1 MLEVNETYLDRLS
14 EAVYSL
20 LNGRPAAPVELPPDH
35 PQDELRQLA
44 GYVNSLIAEYGT
56 LSAGISSVA
65 RGNLDF
71 TIGKGKLE
79 ALQQLK
85 TLQGNLRHLTWKTQR
100 IAGGDFEQKVDFM
113 GDFSSAFNSM
123 TRQLKEA
130 FEKIEKQNEELSEAY
145 RAYGCRNTEMAQ
157 KVDEICTK
165 YGLNK
170 VGDGISPDTTEEMF
184 TALDVRSMVRDSGN
198 EDVTTSNPSYSADGN
213 FEFWG
218 ATTVSGVDYPIEYR
232 VYRAMKQTLS
242 TAYWEIENTSDYQW
256 SNYVTTAGTDVLIA
270 VGQNNSLVLTD
281 TGDSVVVI
289 VVMNAT
295 TGDTQTGKA
304 TLEAFA
310 NTFDLSLAPRTRN
323 APVETTAPTESG
335 TAIPE
340 AYQPVIA
347 KYATALTEHWGG
359 EACSNADISILV
371 SYATSPSELGYA
383 LLDLDNDG
391 TDELVIANDAERQ
404 VIYDLYSLVD
414 GKLVHVFTGWDRNS
428 YELRE
433 GYRILNIGSNGA
445 ASADYV
451 YCHLSNGQLVTDSL
465 IRFDAATDPD
475 HPWFR
480 GTGENDLAPIT
491 DENWSEDEIYSAA
504 ASLPIAI
511 TSFADDSAGSYD
523 PSLADYEGY
532 LSTIDTSSI
541 KYYALRDLDGD
552 GQDELLLYNSGETL
566 MKVAA
571 IQNGTAQEI
580 LSGNVLDLCEGNVL
594 EAWEG
599 GSGAEQRTYYRVEN
613 HTAVPF
619 ECIIYNIDENQCYRD
634 SSYDFYEE
642 NLTPITEEEY
652 NRVVNTYPGMSFWD
666 CNPKPLE
673 KMNSADSSAGDDA
686 QLLANYGGY
695 LSSIDTY
702 WIKYYALRD
711 LDGDG
716 QDELLLFNRDKTLSN
731 VAGVLN
737 GTAREILSGSS
748 LYLCAGNVLEYWGE
762 GSGGSGCTYYQVEN
776 KTAVPIESIT
786 YRGNNDQWYRDRD
799 FDFMKEDLTP
809 ITNEEYQRIVDSYP
823 RMTMSDCNAR
833 ALPEI

>member
-1 MLEVNETYLDRLS
+1 MKSQVICDALNTVNPTPAQRARMRAALEAQLPAEKPHRRGAHQQKASSPRWWTII
-14 EAVYSL
+14 
-20 LNGRPAAPVELPPDH
+20 PAAAALFAVVLLGIFVLGRTDKTPPSMSNV
-35 PQDELRQLA
+35 PTEPLTLE
-44 GYVNSLIAEYGT
+44 SL
-56 LSAGISSVA
+56 
-65 RGNLDF
+65 
-71 TIGKGKLE
+71 
-79 ALQQLK
+79 Q
-85 TLQGNLRHLTWKTQR
+85 
-100 IAGGDFEQKVDFM
+100 
-113 GDFSSAFNSM
+113 SSANYKASM
-123 TRQLKEA
+123 EIKDYVQSYNATGDVDET
-130 FEKIEKQNEELSEAY
+130 LSEAY

-184 TALDVRSMVRDSGN
+184 TALNVRSMVRDSGN
-198 EDVTTSNPSYSADGN
+198 GDVTTSNPSYSADGN
-213 FEFWG
+213 LEFWG

-232 VYRAMKQTLS
+232 AYRTMKQTLS

-304 TLEAFA
+304 ALEALA
-310 NTFDLSLAPRTRN
+310 NTFDLSLAPRTQN
-323 APVETTAPTESG
+323 APVETTAPTETG

-347 KYATALTEHWGG
+347 KYVTALTEHWGG

-391 TDELVIANDAERQ
+391 TDELIIANDAERQ

-433 GYRILNIGSNGA
+433 GFRILNIGSNGA

-491 DENWSEDEIYSAA
+491 DENWSEDEIYSAS

-511 TSFADDSAGSYD
+511 TPFADASAGSYD
-523 PSLADYEGY
+523 PALADYEGY

-552 GQDELLLYNSGETL
+552 GQNELLLYNSGETL

-634 SSYDFYEE
+634 SNYDFYEE

-673 KMNSADSSAGDDA
+673 KMNSADSSAAEDA

-748 LYLCAGNVLEYWGE
+748 LYLCAENVLEYWGE
-762 GSGGSGCTYYQVEN
+762 GSGGSGCTYYQLEN

-809 ITNEEYQRIVDSYP
+809 ITNEEYQRIVDTYP

>member
-1 MLEVNETYLDRLS
+1 MKSQVICDALNTVNPTPAQRARMRAALEAQLPAEKPHRRGAHQQKASSQRWWTII
-14 EAVYSL
+14 
-20 LNGRPAAPVELPPDH
+20 PAAAALFAVVLLGIFVLGRTDKTPPSMSNV
-35 PQDELRQLA
+35 PTAPLTLE
-44 GYVNSLIAEYGT
+44 SL
-56 LSAGISSVA
+56 
-65 RGNLDF
+65 
-71 TIGKGKLE
+71 
-79 ALQQLK
+79 Q
-85 TLQGNLRHLTWKTQR
+85 
-100 IAGGDFEQKVDFM
+100 
-113 GDFSSAFNSM
+113 SSANYKASM
-123 TRQLKEA
+123 EIKDYVQSYNATGDVDET
-130 FEKIEKQNEELSEAY
+130 LSEAY

-184 TALDVRSMVRDSGN
+184 TALNVRSMVKDSGN
-198 EDVTTSNPSYSADGN
+198 GDVTTSNPSYSADGN

-347 KYATALTEHWGG
+347 KYVTALTEHWGG

-391 TDELVIANDAERQ
+391 TDELIIANDAERQ

-433 GYRILNIGSNGA
+433 GFRILNIGSNGA

-491 DENWSEDEIYSAA
+491 DENWSEDEIYNSA

-511 TSFADDSAGSYD
+511 TPFADNSAGSYD
-523 PSLADYEGY
+523 PALADYEGY

-566 MKVAA
+566 TKVAA

-634 SSYDFYEE
+634 SNYDFYEE

-786 YRGNNDQWYRDRD
+786 YRGNNDQWYRDKD

-809 ITNEEYQRIVDSYP
+809 ISNEEYQRIVGTYS

>member
-1 MLEVNETYLDRLS
+1 MSNVPTAPLTLE
-14 EAVYSL
+14 SL
-20 LNGRPAAPVELPPDH
+20 
-35 PQDELRQLA
+35 Q
-44 GYVNSLIAEYGT
+44 
-56 LSAGISSVA
+56 
-65 RGNLDF
+65 
-71 TIGKGKLE
+71 
-79 ALQQLK
+79 
-85 TLQGNLRHLTWKTQR
+85 
-100 IAGGDFEQKVDFM
+100 
-113 GDFSSAFNSM
+113 SSANYKASM
-123 TRQLKEA
+123 EIKDYVQSCNATGDVDET
-130 FEKIEKQNEELSEAY
+130 LSEAY

-184 TALDVRSMVRDSGN
+184 TALNVRSMVKDSGN
-198 EDVTTSNPSYSADGN
+198 GDVTTSNPSYSADGN

-232 VYRAMKQTLS
+232 AYRAMKQTLS

-270 VGQNNSLVLTD
+270 VGQSNSLVLTD

-304 TLEAFA
+304 ALEAFA

-323 APVETTAPTESG
+323 APAETTAPTESG
-335 TAIPE
+335 TVIPE

-347 KYATALTEHWGG
+347 KYVTALTEHWGG

-391 TDELVIANDAERQ
+391 TDELIIANDAERQ

-414 GKLVHVFTGWDRNS
+414 GKPVHVFTGWDRNS

-433 GYRILNIGSNGA
+433 GFRILNIGSNGA

-491 DENWSEDEIYSAA
+491 DENWSEDEIYSAS
-504 ASLPIAI
+504 ASLPITI
-511 TSFADDSAGSYD
+511 TPFADASAGSYD
-523 PSLADYEGY
+523 PALADYEGY

-541 KYYALRDLDGD
+541 KYYALYDLDGD

-566 MKVAA
+566 TKVAA
-571 IQNGTAQEI
+571 IQNGTVQEI
-580 LSGNVLDLCEGNVL
+580 LSGNVLALCEGNVL
-594 EAWEG
+594 EEWDG

-634 SSYDFYEE
+634 SNYDFYEE

-673 KMNSADSSAGDDA
+673 KMNSADSSAAEDA

-809 ITNEEYQRIVDSYP
+809 ITNEEYQRIVDTYP

>member
-1 MLEVNETYLDRLS
+1 MKSQVICDALNTVNPTPAQRARMRAALEAQLPAEKPHRRGAHQQKASSQRWWTII
-14 EAVYSL
+14 
-20 LNGRPAAPVELPPDH
+20 PAAAALFAVVLLGIFVLGRTDKTPPSMSNV
-35 PQDELRQLA
+35 PTAPLTLE
-44 GYVNSLIAEYGT
+44 SL
-56 LSAGISSVA
+56 
-65 RGNLDF
+65 
-71 TIGKGKLE
+71 
-79 ALQQLK
+79 Q
-85 TLQGNLRHLTWKTQR
+85 
-100 IAGGDFEQKVDFM
+100 
-113 GDFSSAFNSM
+113 SSANYKASM
-123 TRQLKEA
+123 EIKDYVQSCNTTGDVDQT
-130 FEKIEKQNEELSEAY
+130 LSEAY

-184 TALDVRSMVRDSGN
+184 AALNVRSMVKASGN
-198 EDVTTSNPSYSADGN
+198 GDVTTSNPSYSADGN

-232 VYRAMKQTLS
+232 AYRAMKQTLS

-256 SNYVTTAGTDVLIA
+256 SNYVATAGTDVLIA

-304 TLEAFA
+304 ALEAFA
-310 NTFDLSLAPRTRN
+310 NTFDLSLASRTRN

-347 KYATALTEHWGG
+347 KYVTALTEHWGG

-391 TDELVIANDAERQ
+391 TDELIIANDAERQ

-465 IRFDAATDPD
+465 IRFDAVTDPD

-504 ASLPIAI
+504 ASLPITI
-511 TSFADDSAGSYD
+511 TSFADNSAGSYD
-523 PSLADYEGY
+523 PALADYEGY

-594 EAWEG
+594 EEWYG
-599 GSGAEQRTYYRVEN
+599 CSGAEQRTYYRVEN

-634 SSYDFYEE
+634 SNYDFYEE

-666 CNPKPLE
+666 CDPKPLE
-673 KMNSADSSAGDDA
+673 KMNSADSSAAEDA

-809 ITNEEYQRIVDSYP
+809 ITNEEYQRIVDTYP

>member
-1 MLEVNETYLDRLS
+1 MKSQVICDALNTVNLTPAQRARMRAALEAQLPAEKSHRRGAHQQKASSQRWWTII
-14 EAVYSL
+14 
-20 LNGRPAAPVELPPDH
+20 PAAAALFAVVLLGIFVLGRTDKTPPSMSNV
-35 PQDELRQLA
+35 PTAPLTLE
-44 GYVNSLIAEYGT
+44 SL
-56 LSAGISSVA
+56 
-65 RGNLDF
+65 
-71 TIGKGKLE
+71 
-79 ALQQLK
+79 Q
-85 TLQGNLRHLTWKTQR
+85 
-100 IAGGDFEQKVDFM
+100 
-113 GDFSSAFNSM
+113 SSANYKASM
-123 TRQLKEA
+123 EIKDYVQGYNATGDVDET
-130 FEKIEKQNEELSEAY
+130 LSEAY

-184 TALDVRSMVRDSGN
+184 TALNVRSMVKASGN
-198 EDVTTSNPSYSADGN
+198 GDVTTSNPSYSADGN

-218 ATTVSGVDYPIEYR
+218 ATRVSGVDYAIEYR
-232 VYRAMKQTLS
+232 AYRAMKQTLS

-304 TLEAFA
+304 ALEAFA
-310 NTFDLSLAPRTRN
+310 NTFDLSLAPRTQK

-335 TAIPE
+335 TAISE
-340 AYQPVIA
+340 AYQPVVA
-347 KYATALTEHWGG
+347 KYVTALTEHWGG

-391 TDELVIANDAERQ
+391 TDELIIANDAERQ

-433 GYRILNIGSNGA
+433 GFRILNIGSNGA

-480 GTGENDLAPIT
+480 GTSENDLAPIT

-523 PSLADYEGY
+523 PALADYEGY

-634 SSYDFYEE
+634 SNYDFYEE

-673 KMNSADSSAGDDA
+673 KMNSADSSAAEDA

-809 ITNEEYQRIVDSYP
+809 ITNEEYQRIVDTYP

>member
-1 MLEVNETYLDRLS
+1 MKSQVICGALDTVNPTPAQRARMRAALEAQLPAEKPHRRGAHQQKASSQRWWTII
-14 EAVYSL
+14 
-20 LNGRPAAPVELPPDH
+20 PAAAALFAVVLLGIFVLGRTDKTPPSMSNV
-35 PQDELRQLA
+35 PTEPLTLE
-44 GYVNSLIAEYGT
+44 SL
-56 LSAGISSVA
+56 
-65 RGNLDF
+65 
-71 TIGKGKLE
+71 
-79 ALQQLK
+79 Q
-85 TLQGNLRHLTWKTQR
+85 
-100 IAGGDFEQKVDFM
+100 
-113 GDFSSAFNSM
+113 SSANYKASM
-123 TRQLKEA
+123 EIKDYVQSYNATGDVDET
-130 FEKIEKQNEELSEAY
+130 LSEAY

-184 TALDVRSMVRDSGN
+184 TALNVRSMVRDSGN
-198 EDVTTSNPSYSADGN
+198 GDVTTSNPSYSADGN

-347 KYATALTEHWGG
+347 KYVTALTEHWGG
-359 EACSNADISILV
+359 EACSNADISLLV
-371 SYATSPSELGYA
+371 SYVTSPSELGYA

-391 TDELVIANDAERQ
+391 TDELIIANDAERQ

-445 ASADYV
+445 TSADYV

-491 DENWSEDEIYSAA
+491 DENWSEDEIYSAS

-511 TSFADDSAGSYD
+511 TSFADASAGSYD
-523 PSLADYEGY
+523 PALADYEGY
-532 LSTIDTSSI
+532 LSTMT
-541 KYYALRDLDGD
+541 
-552 GQDELLLYNSGETL
+552 
-566 MKVAA
+566 
-571 IQNGTAQEI
+571 
-580 LSGNVLDLCEGNVL
+580 
-594 EAWEG
+594 
-599 GSGAEQRTYYRVEN
+599 RV
-613 HTAVPF
+613 P
-619 ECIIYNIDENQCYRD
+619 
-634 SSYDFYEE
+634 
-642 NLTPITEEEY
+642 
-652 NRVVNTYPGMSFWD
+652 
-666 CNPKPLE
+666 
-673 KMNSADSSAGDDA
+673 
-686 QLLANYGGY
+686 
-695 LSSIDTY
+695 
-702 WIKYYALRD
+702 
-711 LDGDG
+711 
-716 QDELLLFNRDKTLSN
+716 
-731 VAGVLN
+731 
-737 GTAREILSGSS
+737 
-748 LYLCAGNVLEYWGE
+748 
-762 GSGGSGCTYYQVEN
+762 
-776 KTAVPIESIT
+776 
-786 YRGNNDQWYRDRD
+786 
-799 FDFMKEDLTP
+799 
-809 ITNEEYQRIVDSYP
+809 
-823 RMTMSDCNAR
+823 
-833 ALPEI
+833 

>member
-1 MLEVNETYLDRLS
+1 MKSQVICGALNTVNPTPAQRARMRAALEAQLPAEKPPRRGAHQQKASSQRWWTIIPAAAALF
-14 EAVYSL
+14 AVVLLGIFVLGRTDKTPPSMSNVPTEPLTLESL
-20 LNGRPAAPVELPPDH
+20 L
-35 PQDELRQLA
+35 
-44 GYVNSLIAEYGT
+44 
-56 LSAGISSVA
+56 
-65 RGNLDF
+65 
-71 TIGKGKLE
+71 
-79 ALQQLK
+79 
-85 TLQGNLRHLTWKTQR
+85 
-100 IAGGDFEQKVDFM
+100 
-113 GDFSSAFNSM
+113 SSANYKASM
-123 TRQLKEA
+123 EIKDYVQSYNATGDVDET
-130 FEKIEKQNEELSEAY
+130 LSEAY

-184 TALDVRSMVRDSGN
+184 TALNVRSMVRDSGN
-198 EDVTTSNPSYSADGN
+198 GDVTTSNPSYSADGN

-347 KYATALTEHWGG
+347 KYVTALTEHWGG

-391 TDELVIANDAERQ
+391 TDELIIANDAERQ

-491 DENWSEDEIYSAA
+491 DENWSEDEIYSAS

-523 PSLADYEGY
+523 PALADYEGY

-634 SSYDFYEE
+634 SNYDFYEE

-673 KMNSADSSAGDDA
+673 KMNSADSSAAEDA

-809 ITNEEYQRIVDSYP
+809 ITNEEYQRIVDTYP

>member
-1 MLEVNETYLDRLS
+1 MKSQVICGALNTVNPTPAQRARMRAALEAQLPAEKPPRRGAHQQKASSQRWWTII
-14 EAVYSL
+14 
-20 LNGRPAAPVELPPDH
+20 PAAAALFAVVLLGIFVLGRTDKTPPSMSNV
-35 PQDELRQLA
+35 PTAPLTLE
-44 GYVNSLIAEYGT
+44 SL
-56 LSAGISSVA
+56 
-65 RGNLDF
+65 
-71 TIGKGKLE
+71 
-79 ALQQLK
+79 Q
-85 TLQGNLRHLTWKTQR
+85 
-100 IAGGDFEQKVDFM
+100 
-113 GDFSSAFNSM
+113 SSANYKASM
-123 TRQLKEA
+123 EIKDYVQSYNATGDVDET
-130 FEKIEKQNEELSEAY
+130 LSEAY

-170 VGDGISPDTTEEMF
+170 VGDGISPGTTEEMF
-184 TALDVRSMVRDSGN
+184 TALNVRSMVKASGN
-198 EDVTTSNPSYSADGN
+198 GDVTTSNPSYSADGN

-218 ATTVSGVDYPIEYR
+218 AITVSGVDYPIEYR

-310 NTFDLSLAPRTRN
+310 NTFDLSLAPRTQN

-347 KYATALTEHWGG
+347 KYVTALTEHWGG
-359 EACSNADISILV
+359 EACSNADISLLV

-391 TDELVIANDAERQ
+391 TDELIIANDAERQ

-433 GYRILNIGSNGA
+433 GFRILNIGSNGA

-491 DENWSEDEIYSAA
+491 DENWSEDEIYSTA

-511 TSFADDSAGSYD
+511 TPFADASAGSYD
-523 PSLADYEGY
+523 PALADYEGY

-594 EAWEG
+594 EEWDG

-634 SSYDFYEE
+634 SNYDFYEE

-673 KMNSADSSAGDDA
+673 KMNSADSSAAEDA

-786 YRGNNDQWYRDRD
+786 YHGNNDQWYRDRD

-809 ITNEEYQRIVDSYP
+809 ITNEEYQRIVDTYP

>member
-1 MLEVNETYLDRLS
+1 MKSQVICGALNTVNPTPAQRARMRAALEAQLPAEKPHRRGAHQQKASSQRWWTII
-14 EAVYSL
+14 
-20 LNGRPAAPVELPPDH
+20 PAAAALFAVVLLGIFVLGRTDKTPPSMSNV
-35 PQDELRQLA
+35 PTEPLTLE
-44 GYVNSLIAEYGT
+44 SL
-56 LSAGISSVA
+56 
-65 RGNLDF
+65 
-71 TIGKGKLE
+71 
-79 ALQQLK
+79 Q
-85 TLQGNLRHLTWKTQR
+85 
-100 IAGGDFEQKVDFM
+100 
-113 GDFSSAFNSM
+113 SSANYKASM
-123 TRQLKEA
+123 EIKDYVQSYNATGDVDET
-130 FEKIEKQNEELSEAY
+130 LSEAY

-184 TALDVRSMVRDSGN
+184 TALDVRSMVKDSGN
-198 EDVTTSNPSYSADGN
+198 GDVTTSNPSYSADGN

-256 SNYVTTAGTDVLIA
+256 SNAVTTAGTDVLIA

-323 APVETTAPTESG
+323 DPAETTAPTESG

-347 KYATALTEHWGG
+347 KYVTALTEHWGG

-491 DENWSEDEIYSAA
+491 DENWSEDEIYSTA

-511 TSFADDSAGSYD
+511 TSFADDSVGSYD
-523 PSLADYEGY
+523 PALADYEGY

-634 SSYDFYEE
+634 SNYDFYEE

-673 KMNSADSSAGDDA
+673 KMNSADSSAAEDA

-786 YRGNNDQWYRDRD
+786 YRGNNDQWYRDGD

-809 ITNEEYQRIVDSYP
+809 ITNEEYQRIVDTYP

>member
-1 MLEVNETYLDRLS
+1 MKSQVICGALNTVNPTPAQRARMRAALEAQLPAEKPHRRGAHQQKASSQRWWTII
-14 EAVYSL
+14 
-20 LNGRPAAPVELPPDH
+20 PAAAALFAVVLLGIFVLGRTDKTPPSMSNV
-35 PQDELRQLA
+35 PTEPLTLE
-44 GYVNSLIAEYGT
+44 SL
-56 LSAGISSVA
+56 
-65 RGNLDF
+65 
-71 TIGKGKLE
+71 
-79 ALQQLK
+79 Q
-85 TLQGNLRHLTWKTQR
+85 
-100 IAGGDFEQKVDFM
+100 
-113 GDFSSAFNSM
+113 SSANYKASM
-123 TRQLKEA
+123 EIKDYVQSYNATGDVDET
-130 FEKIEKQNEELSEAY
+130 LSEAY

-184 TALDVRSMVRDSGN
+184 TALNVRSMVKASGN
-198 EDVTTSNPSYSADGN
+198 GDVTTSNPSYSADGN

-232 VYRAMKQTLS
+232 VYRAMKQSLS

-304 TLEAFA
+304 ALEAFA

-347 KYATALTEHWGG
+347 KYVTALTEHWGG
-359 EACSNADISILV
+359 EACSNADISLLV

-391 TDELVIANDAERQ
+391 TDELIIANDAERQ

-491 DENWSEDEIYSAA
+491 DENWSEDEIYSTA

-511 TSFADDSAGSYD
+511 TSFADDSVGSYD
-523 PSLADYEGY
+523 PALADYEGY

-634 SSYDFYEE
+634 SNYDFYEE

-673 KMNSADSSAGDDA
+673 KMNSADSSAAEDA

-786 YRGNNDQWYRDRD
+786 YRGNNDQWYRDGD

-809 ITNEEYQRIVDSYP
+809 ITNEEYQRIVDTYP

>member
-1 MLEVNETYLDRLS
+1 MKSQVICGALNTVNPTPAQRARMRAALEAQLPAEKPHRRGAHQQKASSQRWWTIIPAAAALF
-14 EAVYSL
+14 AVVLLGIFVLGRTDKTPPSMSNVPTEPLTLESL
-20 LNGRPAAPVELPPDH
+20 L
-35 PQDELRQLA
+35 
-44 GYVNSLIAEYGT
+44 
-56 LSAGISSVA
+56 
-65 RGNLDF
+65 
-71 TIGKGKLE
+71 
-79 ALQQLK
+79 
-85 TLQGNLRHLTWKTQR
+85 
-100 IAGGDFEQKVDFM
+100 
-113 GDFSSAFNSM
+113 SSANYKASM
-123 TRQLKEA
+123 EIKDYVQSYNATGDVDET
-130 FEKIEKQNEELSEAY
+130 LSEAY

-184 TALDVRSMVRDSGN
+184 TALNVRSMVKASGN
-198 EDVTTSNPSYSADGN
+198 GDVTTSNPSYSADGN

-218 ATTVSGVDYPIEYR
+218 ATTVSGVDYAIEYR
-232 VYRAMKQTLS
+232 AYRAMKQTLS

-295 TGDTQTGKA
+295 VGDSQTGKA

-310 NTFDLSLAPRTRN
+310 NSFDLSLAPRTRN

-347 KYATALTEHWGG
+347 KYVTALTEHWGG

-391 TDELVIANDAERQ
+391 TDELIIANDAERQ

-433 GYRILNIGSNGA
+433 GFRILNIGSNGA

-523 PSLADYEGY
+523 PALADYEGY

-613 HTAVPF
+613 HTVVPF

-634 SSYDFYEE
+634 SNYDFYEE

-673 KMNSADSSAGDDA
+673 KMNSADSSARDDA

-809 ITNEEYQRIVDSYP
+809 ITNEEYQRIVDTYP

>member
-1 MLEVNETYLDRLS
+1 MKSQVICGALNTVNPTPAQRARMRAALEAQLPAEKPHRRGAHQQKASSQRWWTII
-14 EAVYSL
+14 
-20 LNGRPAAPVELPPDH
+20 PAAAALVAVVLLGIFVLGRTDKTPPSMSNV
-35 PQDELRQLA
+35 PTEPLTLE
-44 GYVNSLIAEYGT
+44 SL
-56 LSAGISSVA
+56 
-65 RGNLDF
+65 
-71 TIGKGKLE
+71 
-79 ALQQLK
+79 Q
-85 TLQGNLRHLTWKTQR
+85 
-100 IAGGDFEQKVDFM
+100 
-113 GDFSSAFNSM
+113 SSANYKASM
-123 TRQLKEA
+123 EIKDYVQSYNATGDVDET
-130 FEKIEKQNEELSEAY
+130 LSEAY

-170 VGDGISPDTTEEMF
+170 VGNGISPDTTEEMF
-184 TALDVRSMVRDSGN
+184 TALNVRSMVRDSGN
-198 EDVTTSNPSYSADGN
+198 GDVTTSNPSYSADGN

-218 ATTVSGVDYPIEYR
+218 ATTVSGVDYAIEYR
-232 VYRAMKQTLS
+232 AYRAMKQTLS

-270 VGQNNSLVLTD
+270 VGQSNSLVLTD

-304 TLEAFA
+304 ALEAFA

-347 KYATALTEHWGG
+347 KYVTALTEHWGG
-359 EACSNADISILV
+359 EACSNADISLLV

-433 GYRILNIGSNGA
+433 GFRILNIGSNGA

-504 ASLPIAI
+504 ASLPITI
-511 TSFADDSAGSYD
+511 TPFADASAGSYD
-523 PSLADYEGY
+523 PALADYEGY

-566 MKVAA
+566 MKVAT
-571 IQNGTAQEI
+571 IQNGTAQET

-634 SSYDFYEE
+634 SNYDFYEE

-809 ITNEEYQRIVDSYP
+809 ITNEEYQRIVDTYP

>member
-1 MLEVNETYLDRLS
+1 MKSQVICDALNTVNPTPAQRARMRAALEAQLPAEKPHRRGAHQQKASSQRWWTIIPAAAALFAVVLLGIFVLGRTDKTPPSMSNVPTEPLTLESLQSSANYKASMEIKDYVQSYNATGDVDETLS
-14 EAVYSL
+14 ES
-20 LNGRPAAPVELPPDH
+20 
-35 PQDELRQLA
+35 
-44 GYVNSLIAEYGT
+44 
-56 LSAGISSVA
+56 
-65 RGNLDF
+65 
-71 TIGKGKLE
+71 
-79 ALQQLK
+79 
-85 TLQGNLRHLTWKTQR
+85 
-100 IAGGDFEQKVDFM
+100 
-113 GDFSSAFNSM
+113 
-123 TRQLKEA
+123 
-130 FEKIEKQNEELSEAY
+130 Y

-157 KVDEICTK
+157 RVDEICTK

-184 TALDVRSMVRDSGN
+184 IALNVRSMVKASGN
-198 EDVTTSNPSYSADGN
+198 GDVTTSNPSYSADGN

-270 VGQNNSLVLTD
+270 VGQSKSLVLTD
-281 TGDSVVVI
+281 TGDSVVMI
-289 VVMNAT
+289 VAMNAT
-295 TGDTQTGKA
+295 AGDSQMGKA
-304 TLEAFA
+304 ALEAFA

-347 KYATALTEHWGG
+347 KYVTALTEHWGG

-414 GKLVHVFTGWDRNS
+414 GKLVHVFTGWNRNS

-465 IRFDAATDPD
+465 IRFDATEDLD

-511 TSFADDSAGSYD
+511 TPFADASAGSYD
-523 PSLADYEGY
+523 PALADYEGY

-594 EAWEG
+594 EAWDG

-634 SSYDFYEE
+634 SNYDFYEE

-673 KMNSADSSAGDDA
+673 KMNSADSSAAEDA

-776 KTAVPIESIT
+776 KAAVPIESIT

-809 ITNEEYQRIVDSYP
+809 ITNEEYQRIVDTYP

>member
-1 MLEVNETYLDRLS
+1 MKSQVICGALNTVNPTPAQRARMRAALEAQLPAEKPPRRGAHQQKASSQRWWTII
-14 EAVYSL
+14 
-20 LNGRPAAPVELPPDH
+20 PAAAALFAVVLLGIFVLGRTDKTPPSMSNV
-35 PQDELRQLA
+35 PTEPLTLE
-44 GYVNSLIAEYGT
+44 SL
-56 LSAGISSVA
+56 
-65 RGNLDF
+65 
-71 TIGKGKLE
+71 
-79 ALQQLK
+79 Q
-85 TLQGNLRHLTWKTQR
+85 
-100 IAGGDFEQKVDFM
+100 
-113 GDFSSAFNSM
+113 SSANYKASM
-123 TRQLKEA
+123 EIKDYVQSYNATGDVDET
-130 FEKIEKQNEELSEAY
+130 LSEAY

-198 EDVTTSNPSYSADGN
+198 GDVTTSNPSYSADGN

-270 VGQNNSLVLTD
+270 AGQNNSLVLTD

-347 KYATALTEHWGG
+347 KYVTALTEHWGG

-511 TSFADDSAGSYD
+511 TPFADNSAGSYD
-523 PSLADYEGY
+523 PALADYEGY
-532 LSTIDTSSI
+532 LSAIDTSSI
-541 KYYALRDLDGD
+541 KYYALYDLDGD

-634 SSYDFYEE
+634 SNYDFYEE

-673 KMNSADSSAGDDA
+673 KMNSADSSAAEDA

-748 LYLCAGNVLEYWGE
+748 LYLCAENVLEYWGE
-762 GSGGSGCTYYQVEN
+762 GSGGSGCTYYQLEN

-809 ITNEEYQRIVDSYP
+809 ITNEEYQRIVDTYP

>member
-1 MLEVNETYLDRLS
+1 MKSQVICGALNTVNPTPAQRARMRAALEAQLPAEKPHRRGAHQQKASTPRWWTIIPAAAALFAVVLLGIFVLGRTDKTPPSMSNVPTEPLTLESLQSSANYKASMEIKDYVQSYNATGDVDETLS
-14 EAVYSL
+14 ES
-20 LNGRPAAPVELPPDH
+20 
-35 PQDELRQLA
+35 
-44 GYVNSLIAEYGT
+44 
-56 LSAGISSVA
+56 
-65 RGNLDF
+65 
-71 TIGKGKLE
+71 
-79 ALQQLK
+79 
-85 TLQGNLRHLTWKTQR
+85 
-100 IAGGDFEQKVDFM
+100 
-113 GDFSSAFNSM
+113 
-123 TRQLKEA
+123 
-130 FEKIEKQNEELSEAY
+130 Y

-198 EDVTTSNPSYSADGN
+198 GDVTTSNPSYSADGN

-256 SNYVTTAGTDVLIA
+256 SNYVTTAGTDVLAA

-304 TLEAFA
+304 ALEALA
-310 NTFDLSLAPRTRN
+310 NTFDLSLAPRTQN

-347 KYATALTEHWGG
+347 KYVTALTEHWGG
-359 EACSNADISILV
+359 EACSNADISLLV
-371 SYATSPSELGYA
+371 SYVTSPSELGYA

-391 TDELVIANDAERQ
+391 TDELIIANDAERQ
-404 VIYDLYSLVD
+404 VIYDLYSPVD

-433 GYRILNIGSNGA
+433 GFRILNIGSNGA

-504 ASLPIAI
+504 ASLPITI
-511 TSFADDSAGSYD
+511 TPFADASAGSYD
-523 PSLADYEGY
+523 PALADYEGY
-532 LSTIDTSSI
+532 LSIIDTSSI

-634 SSYDFYEE
+634 SNYDFYEE

-809 ITNEEYQRIVDSYP
+809 ITNEEYQRIVDTYP

>member
-1 MLEVNETYLDRLS
+1 MKSQVICGALNTVNPTPAQRARMRAALEAQLPAEKPPRRGAHQQKASSQRWWTII
-14 EAVYSL
+14 
-20 LNGRPAAPVELPPDH
+20 PAAAALFAVVLLGIFVLGRTDKTPPSMSNV
-35 PQDELRQLA
+35 PTAPLTLE
-44 GYVNSLIAEYGT
+44 SL
-56 LSAGISSVA
+56 
-65 RGNLDF
+65 
-71 TIGKGKLE
+71 
-79 ALQQLK
+79 Q
-85 TLQGNLRHLTWKTQR
+85 
-100 IAGGDFEQKVDFM
+100 
-113 GDFSSAFNSM
+113 SSANYKASM
-123 TRQLKEA
+123 EIKDYVQSYNATGDVDET
-130 FEKIEKQNEELSEAY
+130 LSEAY

-170 VGDGISPDTTEEMF
+170 VGNGISPDTTEEMF
-184 TALDVRSMVRDSGN
+184 TALNVRSMVKASGN
-198 EDVTTSNPSYSADGN
+198 GDVTTSNPSYSADGN

-218 ATTVSGVDYPIEYR
+218 AITVSGVDYPIEYR

-310 NTFDLSLAPRTRN
+310 NTFDLSLAPRTQN

-347 KYATALTEHWGG
+347 KYVTALTEHWGG
-359 EACSNADISILV
+359 EACSNADISLLV

-391 TDELVIANDAERQ
+391 TDELIIANDAERQ

-433 GYRILNIGSNGA
+433 GFRILNIGSNGA

-491 DENWSEDEIYSAA
+491 DENWSEDEIYSTA

-511 TSFADDSAGSYD
+511 TPFADASAGSYD
-523 PSLADYEGY
+523 PALADYEGY

-594 EAWEG
+594 EEWDG

-634 SSYDFYEE
+634 SNYDFYEE

-673 KMNSADSSAGDDA
+673 KMNSADSSAAEDA

-786 YRGNNDQWYRDRD
+786 YRGNNDQWYRDRN

-809 ITNEEYQRIVDSYP
+809 ITNEEYQRIVDTYS

>member
-1 MLEVNETYLDRLS
+1 MKSQVICDALNTVNLTPAQRARMRAALEAQLPAEKPHRRGAHQQKASSQRWWTII
-14 EAVYSL
+14 
-20 LNGRPAAPVELPPDH
+20 PAAAALFAVVLLGIFVLGRTDKTPPSMSNV
-35 PQDELRQLA
+35 PTAPLTLE
-44 GYVNSLIAEYGT
+44 SL
-56 LSAGISSVA
+56 
-65 RGNLDF
+65 
-71 TIGKGKLE
+71 
-79 ALQQLK
+79 Q
-85 TLQGNLRHLTWKTQR
+85 
-100 IAGGDFEQKVDFM
+100 
-113 GDFSSAFNSM
+113 SSANYKASM
-123 TRQLKEA
+123 EIKDYVQSYNATGDVDET
-130 FEKIEKQNEELSEAY
+130 LSEAY

-184 TALDVRSMVRDSGN
+184 TALNVRSMVKASGN
-198 EDVTTSNPSYSADGN
+198 GDVTTSNPSYSADGN

-232 VYRAMKQTLS
+232 AYRAMKQTLS

-270 VGQNNSLVLTD
+270 AGQSTSLVLTD

-304 TLEAFA
+304 ALEAFA

-323 APVETTAPTESG
+323 DPVETTAPTAPTENG

-347 KYATALTEHWGG
+347 KYVTALTEHWGG

-391 TDELVIANDAERQ
+391 TDELIIANDAERQ

-480 GTGENDLAPIT
+480 GTGENDLVPIT
-491 DENWSEDEIYSAA
+491 DENWSEDEIYSAS

-523 PSLADYEGY
+523 PALADYEGY
-532 LSTIDTSSI
+532 LSIIDTSSI

-634 SSYDFYEE
+634 SNYDFYEE

-786 YRGNNDQWYRDRD
+786 YHGNNDQWYRDRD

-809 ITNEEYQRIVDSYP
+809 ITNEEYQRIVDTYP

>member
-1 MLEVNETYLDRLS
+1 MKSQVICDALNTVNPTPAQRARMRAALEAQLPAEKPHRRGAHQQKASSQRWWTIIPAAAALF
-14 EAVYSL
+14 AVVLLGIFVLGRTDKTPPSMSNVPTEPLALESL
-20 LNGRPAAPVELPPDH
+20 L
-35 PQDELRQLA
+35 
-44 GYVNSLIAEYGT
+44 
-56 LSAGISSVA
+56 
-65 RGNLDF
+65 
-71 TIGKGKLE
+71 
-79 ALQQLK
+79 
-85 TLQGNLRHLTWKTQR
+85 
-100 IAGGDFEQKVDFM
+100 
-113 GDFSSAFNSM
+113 SSANYKASM
-123 TRQLKEA
+123 EIKDYVQSYNATGDVDET
-130 FEKIEKQNEELSEAY
+130 LSEAY

-170 VGDGISPDTTEEMF
+170 VGNGISPDTTEEMF
-184 TALDVRSMVRDSGN
+184 TALNVRSMVRDSGN
-198 EDVTTSNPSYSADGN
+198 GDVTTSNPSYSADGN

-242 TAYWEIENTSDYQW
+242 TAYWEIENTSNYQW

-304 TLEAFA
+304 ALEALA
-310 NTFDLSLAPRTRN
+310 NTFDLSLAPRTKN
-323 APVETTAPTESG
+323 APVETTAPTENG

-347 KYATALTEHWGG
+347 KYVTALTEHWGG
-359 EACSNADISILV
+359 EACSNADISLLV
-371 SYATSPSELGYA
+371 SYVTSPSELGYA

-433 GYRILNIGSNGA
+433 GFRILNIGSNGA

-523 PSLADYEGY
+523 PALADYEGY

-552 GQDELLLYNSGETL
+552 GKDELLLYNSGETL

-634 SSYDFYEE
+634 SNYDFYEE

-673 KMNSADSSAGDDA
+673 KMNSADSSAAEDA

-731 VAGVLN
+731 VAGILN
-737 GTAREILSGSS
+737 GIAREILSGSS

-809 ITNEEYQRIVDSYP
+809 ITNEEYQRIVDTYP

>member
-1 MLEVNETYLDRLS
+1 MKSQVICDALNTVNPTPAQRARMRAALEAQLPAEKPHRRGAHQQKASSQRWWTII
-14 EAVYSL
+14 
-20 LNGRPAAPVELPPDH
+20 PAAAALFAVVLLGIFVLGRTDKASPSMSNVPTAPLTLE
-35 PQDELRQLA
+35 
-44 GYVNSLIAEYGT
+44 SL
-56 LSAGISSVA
+56 
-65 RGNLDF
+65 
-71 TIGKGKLE
+71 
-79 ALQQLK
+79 Q
-85 TLQGNLRHLTWKTQR
+85 
-100 IAGGDFEQKVDFM
+100 
-113 GDFSSAFNSM
+113 SSANYKASM
-123 TRQLKEA
+123 EIKDYVQSYNATGDVDET
-130 FEKIEKQNEELSEAY
+130 LSEAY

-198 EDVTTSNPSYSADGN
+198 GDVTTSNPSYSADGN

-347 KYATALTEHWGG
+347 KYVTALTEHWGG
-359 EACSNADISILV
+359 EACSNADISLLV

-391 TDELVIANDAERQ
+391 TDELIIANDAERQ

-491 DENWSEDEIYSAA
+491 DENWSEDEIYSAS

-511 TSFADDSAGSYD
+511 TPFADDSAGSYD
-523 PSLADYEGY
+523 PALADYEGY

-634 SSYDFYEE
+634 SNYDFYEE
-642 NLTPITEEEY
+642 NLMPITEEEY

-809 ITNEEYQRIVDSYP
+809 ITNEEYQRIVDTYP

>member
-1 MLEVNETYLDRLS
+1 MKSQVICDALNTVNPTPAQIARMRAALEAQLPAEKPHRRGAHQQKVSSQRWWTII
-14 EAVYSL
+14 
-20 LNGRPAAPVELPPDH
+20 PAAAALFAVVLLGIFVLGRTDKTPPSMSNV
-35 PQDELRQLA
+35 PTAPLTLE
-44 GYVNSLIAEYGT
+44 SL
-56 LSAGISSVA
+56 
-65 RGNLDF
+65 
-71 TIGKGKLE
+71 
-79 ALQQLK
+79 Q
-85 TLQGNLRHLTWKTQR
+85 
-100 IAGGDFEQKVDFM
+100 
-113 GDFSSAFNSM
+113 SSANYKASM
-123 TRQLKEA
+123 EIKDYVQSYNATGDVDET
-130 FEKIEKQNEELSEAY
+130 LSEAY

-198 EDVTTSNPSYSADGN
+198 GDVTTSNPSYSADGN

-347 KYATALTEHWGG
+347 KYVTALTEHWGG
-359 EACSNADISILV
+359 EACSNADISLLV

-391 TDELVIANDAERQ
+391 TDELIIANDAERQ

-504 ASLPIAI
+504 ASLPIVI
-511 TSFADDSAGSYD
+511 TPFADASAGSYD
-523 PSLADYEGY
+523 PALADYEGY

-566 MKVAA
+566 TKVAA

-634 SSYDFYEE
+634 SNYDFYEE

-809 ITNEEYQRIVDSYP
+809 ITNEEYQRIVDTYP

>member
-1 MLEVNETYLDRLS
+1 MKSQVICGALNTVNPTPAQRARMRAALEAQLPAEKPHRRGAHQQKASSQRWWTII
-14 EAVYSL
+14 
-20 LNGRPAAPVELPPDH
+20 PAAAALFAVVLLGIFVLGRTDKTPPSMSNV
-35 PQDELRQLA
+35 PTEPLTLE
-44 GYVNSLIAEYGT
+44 SL
-56 LSAGISSVA
+56 
-65 RGNLDF
+65 
-71 TIGKGKLE
+71 
-79 ALQQLK
+79 Q
-85 TLQGNLRHLTWKTQR
+85 
-100 IAGGDFEQKVDFM
+100 
-113 GDFSSAFNSM
+113 SSANYKASM
-123 TRQLKEA
+123 EIKDFVQSYNATGDVDET
-130 FEKIEKQNEELSEAY
+130 LSEAY

-184 TALDVRSMVRDSGN
+184 TALNVRSMVKASGN
-198 EDVTTSNPSYSADGN
+198 GDVTTSNPSYSADGN

-281 TGDSVVVI
+281 IGDSVVVI

-304 TLEAFA
+304 ALEAFA
-310 NTFDLSLAPRTRN
+310 NTFDLSLAPRTQN
-323 APVETTAPTESG
+323 APVETTAPTENG

-347 KYATALTEHWGG
+347 KYVTALTEHWGG
-359 EACSNADISILV
+359 EACSNADISLLV
-371 SYATSPSELGYA
+371 SYVTSPSELGYA

-391 TDELVIANDAERQ
+391 TDELIIANDAERQ

-491 DENWSEDEIYSAA
+491 DENWSEDEIYSAS

-511 TSFADDSAGSYD
+511 TSFADASAGSYD
-523 PSLADYEGY
+523 PALADYEGY

-594 EAWEG
+594 EEWYG

-634 SSYDFYEE
+634 SNYDFYEE
-642 NLTPITEEEY
+642 NLMPITEEEY

-809 ITNEEYQRIVDSYP
+809 ITNEEYQRIVDTYP

>member
-1 MLEVNETYLDRLS
+1 MKSQVICGALNTVNPTPAQRARMRAALEAQLPAEKPHRRGAHQQKASSQRWWTIIPAAAALFAVVLLGIFVLGRTDKTPPSMSNVPTAPLTLESLQSSANYKASMEIKDYVQSYNATGDVDETLS
-14 EAVYSL
+14 ES
-20 LNGRPAAPVELPPDH
+20 
-35 PQDELRQLA
+35 
-44 GYVNSLIAEYGT
+44 
-56 LSAGISSVA
+56 
-65 RGNLDF
+65 
-71 TIGKGKLE
+71 
-79 ALQQLK
+79 
-85 TLQGNLRHLTWKTQR
+85 
-100 IAGGDFEQKVDFM
+100 
-113 GDFSSAFNSM
+113 
-123 TRQLKEA
+123 
-130 FEKIEKQNEELSEAY
+130 Y
-145 RAYGCRNTEMAQ
+145 RAYGCRTKEMAA

-184 TALDVRSMVRDSGN
+184 TALDVRSMVKASGN
-198 EDVTTSNPSYSADGN
+198 GDVTTSNPSYSADGN

-232 VYRAMKQTLS
+232 AYRAMKQTLS

-256 SNYVTTAGTDVLIA
+256 SNYVTTAGTGVLIA

-304 TLEAFA
+304 ALEALA
-310 NTFDLSLAPRTRN
+310 NTFDLSLAPRTQN

-347 KYATALTEHWGG
+347 KYVTALTEHWGG
-359 EACSNADISILV
+359 EACSNADISLLV

-504 ASLPIAI
+504 ASLPITI
-511 TSFADDSAGSYD
+511 TPFADASAGSYD
-523 PSLADYEGY
+523 PALADYEGY
-532 LSTIDTSSI
+532 LSIIDTSSI

-634 SSYDFYEE
+634 SNYDFYEE

-673 KMNSADSSAGDDA
+673 KINSADSSAGDDA

-809 ITNEEYQRIVDSYP
+809 ITNEEYQRIVDTYS

>member
-1 MLEVNETYLDRLS
+1 MKSQVICDALNTVNPTPAQRARMRAALEAQLPAEKPHRRGAHQQKASSQRWWTII
-14 EAVYSL
+14 
-20 LNGRPAAPVELPPDH
+20 PAAAALFAVVLLGIFVLGRTDKTPPSMSNV
-35 PQDELRQLA
+35 PTEPLTLE
-44 GYVNSLIAEYGT
+44 SL
-56 LSAGISSVA
+56 
-65 RGNLDF
+65 
-71 TIGKGKLE
+71 
-79 ALQQLK
+79 Q
-85 TLQGNLRHLTWKTQR
+85 
-100 IAGGDFEQKVDFM
+100 
-113 GDFSSAFNSM
+113 SSANYKASM
-123 TRQLKEA
+123 EIKDYVQSYNATGDVDET
-130 FEKIEKQNEELSEAY
+130 LSEAY

-198 EDVTTSNPSYSADGN
+198 GDVTTSNPSYSADGN

-256 SNYVTTAGTDVLIA
+256 SNSVTTAGTDVLIA

-347 KYATALTEHWGG
+347 KYVTALTEHWGG

-371 SYATSPSELGYA
+371 SYVTSPSELGYA

-433 GYRILNIGSNGA
+433 GFRILNIGSNGA

-511 TSFADDSAGSYD
+511 TPFADNSAGSYD
-523 PSLADYEGY
+523 PVLADYEGY

-634 SSYDFYEE
+634 SNYDFYEE

-673 KMNSADSSAGDDA
+673 KMNSADSSAAEDA

-748 LYLCAGNVLEYWGE
+748 LYLCAENVLEYWGE

-809 ITNEEYQRIVDSYP
+809 ITNEEYQRIVDTYP

>member
-1 MLEVNETYLDRLS
+1 MKSQVICDALNTVNLTPAQRARMRAALEAQLPAEKSHRRGAHQQKASSQRWWTII
-14 EAVYSL
+14 
-20 LNGRPAAPVELPPDH
+20 PAAAALFAVVLLGIFVLGRTDKTPPSMSNV
-35 PQDELRQLA
+35 PTAPLTLE
-44 GYVNSLIAEYGT
+44 SL
-56 LSAGISSVA
+56 
-65 RGNLDF
+65 
-71 TIGKGKLE
+71 
-79 ALQQLK
+79 Q
-85 TLQGNLRHLTWKTQR
+85 
-100 IAGGDFEQKVDFM
+100 
-113 GDFSSAFNSM
+113 SSANYKASM
-123 TRQLKEA
+123 EIKDYVQGYNATGDVDET
-130 FEKIEKQNEELSEAY
+130 LSEAY

-184 TALDVRSMVRDSGN
+184 TALNVRSMVKASGN
-198 EDVTTSNPSYSADGN
+198 GDVTTSNPSYSADGN

-218 ATTVSGVDYPIEYR
+218 ATRVSGVDYAIEYR
-232 VYRAMKQTLS
+232 AYRAMKQTLS

-310 NTFDLSLAPRTRN
+310 NTFDLSLAPRTQK

-340 AYQPVIA
+340 AYQPVVA
-347 KYATALTEHWGG
+347 KYVTALTEHWGG

-371 SYATSPSELGYA
+371 SYATFPSELGYA

-391 TDELVIANDAERQ
+391 TDELIIANDAERQ

-433 GYRILNIGSNGA
+433 GFRILNIGSNGA

-523 PSLADYEGY
+523 PALADYEGY

-634 SSYDFYEE
+634 SNYDFYEE

-673 KMNSADSSAGDDA
+673 KMNSADSSAAEDA

-809 ITNEEYQRIVDSYP
+809 ITNEEYQRIVDTYP

>member
-1 MLEVNETYLDRLS
+1 MKSQVICDALNTVNPTPAQRARMRAALEAQLPAEKPRRRGAHQQKASSQRWWTII
-14 EAVYSL
+14 
-20 LNGRPAAPVELPPDH
+20 PAAAALFAVVLLGIFVLGRTDKTPPSMSNV
-35 PQDELRQLA
+35 PTAPLTLE
-44 GYVNSLIAEYGT
+44 SL
-56 LSAGISSVA
+56 
-65 RGNLDF
+65 
-71 TIGKGKLE
+71 
-79 ALQQLK
+79 Q
-85 TLQGNLRHLTWKTQR
+85 
-100 IAGGDFEQKVDFM
+100 
-113 GDFSSAFNSM
+113 SSANYKASM
-123 TRQLKEA
+123 EIKDYVQSYNATGDVDET
-130 FEKIEKQNEELSEAY
+130 LSEAY

-198 EDVTTSNPSYSADGN
+198 GDVTTSNPSYSADGN

-304 TLEAFA
+304 ALEAFA

-347 KYATALTEHWGG
+347 KYVTALTEHWGG
-359 EACSNADISILV
+359 EACSNADISLLV

-391 TDELVIANDAERQ
+391 TDELIIANDAERQ

-491 DENWSEDEIYSAA
+491 DENWSEDEIYSAS

-511 TSFADDSAGSYD
+511 TPFADDSAGSYD
-523 PSLADYEGY
+523 PALADYEGY

-634 SSYDFYEE
+634 SNYDFYEE

-809 ITNEEYQRIVDSYP
+809 ITNEEYQRIVDTYP

>member
-1 MLEVNETYLDRLS
+1 MKSQVICGALNTVNPTPAQRARMRAALEAQLPAEKPHRRGAHQQKASSQRWWTIIPAAAALF
-14 EAVYSL
+14 AVVLLGIFVLGRTDKTPPSMSNVPTEPLTLESL
-20 LNGRPAAPVELPPDH
+20 LSLANYKASMEIKDYVQSYNATGDV
-35 PQDELRQLA
+35 DE
-44 GYVNSLIAEYGT
+44 T
-56 LSAGISSVA
+56 
-65 RGNLDF
+65 
-71 TIGKGKLE
+71 
-79 ALQQLK
+79 
-85 TLQGNLRHLTWKTQR
+85 
-100 IAGGDFEQKVDFM
+100 
-113 GDFSSAFNSM
+113 
-123 TRQLKEA
+123 
-130 FEKIEKQNEELSEAY
+130 LSEAY

-198 EDVTTSNPSYSADGN
+198 RDVTTSNPSYSADGN

-218 ATTVSGVDYPIEYR
+218 ATAVSGVDYPIEYR

-304 TLEAFA
+304 ALEAFA

-347 KYATALTEHWGG
+347 KYVTALTEHWGG

-391 TDELVIANDAERQ
+391 TDELIIANDAERQ

-433 GYRILNIGSNGA
+433 GFRILNIGSNGA

-491 DENWSEDEIYSAA
+491 DENWSEDEIYSAS

-523 PSLADYEGY
+523 PALADYEGY

-599 GSGAEQRTYYRVEN
+599 GSGAEKRTYYRVEN

-634 SSYDFYEE
+634 SNYDFYEE

-809 ITNEEYQRIVDSYP
+809 ITNEEYQRIVDTYP

>member
-1 MLEVNETYLDRLS
+1 MKSQVICGALNTVNPTPAQRARMRAALEAQLPAEKPHRRGAHQQKASSQRWWTII
-14 EAVYSL
+14 
-20 LNGRPAAPVELPPDH
+20 PAAAALFAVVLLGIFVLGRTDKTPPSMSNV
-35 PQDELRQLA
+35 PTAPLTLE
-44 GYVNSLIAEYGT
+44 SL
-56 LSAGISSVA
+56 
-65 RGNLDF
+65 
-71 TIGKGKLE
+71 
-79 ALQQLK
+79 Q
-85 TLQGNLRHLTWKTQR
+85 
-100 IAGGDFEQKVDFM
+100 
-113 GDFSSAFNSM
+113 SSANYKASM
-123 TRQLKEA
+123 EIKDYVQSYNATGDVDET
-130 FEKIEKQNEELSEAY
+130 LSEAY

-198 EDVTTSNPSYSADGN
+198 GDVTTSNPSYSADGN

-304 TLEAFA
+304 ALEALA
-310 NTFDLSLAPRTRN
+310 NTFDLSLAPRTQN
-323 APVETTAPTESG
+323 APVETTAPTETG

-347 KYATALTEHWGG
+347 KYVTALTEHWGG

-391 TDELVIANDAERQ
+391 TDELIIANDAERQ

-433 GYRILNIGSNGA
+433 GFRILNIGSNGA

-491 DENWSEDEIYSAA
+491 DENWSEDEIYSAS

-511 TSFADDSAGSYD
+511 TPFADASAGSYD
-523 PSLADYEGY
+523 PALADYEGY

-552 GQDELLLYNSGETL
+552 GQNELLLYNSGETL

-634 SSYDFYEE
+634 SNYDFYEE

-652 NRVVNTYPGMSFWD
+652 NRVVNAYPGMSFWD

-673 KMNSADSSAGDDA
+673 KINSADSSAAEDA
-686 QLLANYGGY
+686 QLLANYGDY

-731 VAGVLN
+731 VAGVQN

-786 YRGNNDQWYRDRD
+786 YHGNNDQWYRDRD

-809 ITNEEYQRIVDSYP
+809 ITNEEYQRIVDTYP

>member
-1 MLEVNETYLDRLS
+1 MKSQVICDALNTVNLTPAQRARMRAALEAQLPAEKSHRRGAHQQKASSQRWWTII
-14 EAVYSL
+14 
-20 LNGRPAAPVELPPDH
+20 PAAAALFAVVLLGIFVLGRTDKTPPSMSNV
-35 PQDELRQLA
+35 PTAPLTLE
-44 GYVNSLIAEYGT
+44 SL
-56 LSAGISSVA
+56 
-65 RGNLDF
+65 
-71 TIGKGKLE
+71 
-79 ALQQLK
+79 Q
-85 TLQGNLRHLTWKTQR
+85 
-100 IAGGDFEQKVDFM
+100 
-113 GDFSSAFNSM
+113 SSANYKASM
-123 TRQLKEA
+123 EIKDYVQGYNATGDVDET
-130 FEKIEKQNEELSEAY
+130 LSEAY

-184 TALDVRSMVRDSGN
+184 TALNVRSMVKASGN
-198 EDVTTSNPSYSADGN
+198 GDVTTSNPSYSADGN

-304 TLEAFA
+304 ALEAFA
-310 NTFDLSLAPRTRN
+310 NTFDLSLAPRTQK

-340 AYQPVIA
+340 AYQPVVA
-347 KYATALTEHWGG
+347 KYVTALTEHWGG

-391 TDELVIANDAERQ
+391 TDELIIANDAERQ

-433 GYRILNIGSNGA
+433 GFRILNIGSNGA

-523 PSLADYEGY
+523 PALADYEGY

-634 SSYDFYEE
+634 SNYDFYEE

-673 KMNSADSSAGDDA
+673 KMNSADSSAAEDA

>member
-1 MLEVNETYLDRLS
+1 MKSQVICDALNAVNPTPAQRARMRAALEAQLPAEKPHRRGAHQQKASSQRWWTIIPAAAALF
-14 EAVYSL
+14 AVVLLGIFVLGRTDKTPPSMSNVPTAPLTLESL
-20 LNGRPAAPVELPPDH
+20 L
-35 PQDELRQLA
+35 
-44 GYVNSLIAEYGT
+44 
-56 LSAGISSVA
+56 
-65 RGNLDF
+65 
-71 TIGKGKLE
+71 
-79 ALQQLK
+79 
-85 TLQGNLRHLTWKTQR
+85 
-100 IAGGDFEQKVDFM
+100 
-113 GDFSSAFNSM
+113 SSANYKASM
-123 TRQLKEA
+123 EIKDYVQSYNATGDVDET
-130 FEKIEKQNEELSEAY
+130 LSEAY

-157 KVDEICTK
+157 KLDEICTK

-198 EDVTTSNPSYSADGN
+198 GDVTTSNPSYSADGN

-232 VYRAMKQTLS
+232 AYRAMKQTLS

-304 TLEAFA
+304 ALEAFA

-347 KYATALTEHWGG
+347 KYVTALTEHWGG

-391 TDELVIANDAERQ
+391 ADELIIANDAERQ

-491 DENWSEDEIYSAA
+491 DENWSEDEIYSTA

-511 TSFADDSAGSYD
+511 TSFADDSVGSYD
-523 PSLADYEGY
+523 PALADYEGY

-580 LSGNVLDLCEGNVL
+580 LSGNVLDICEGNVL

-634 SSYDFYEE
+634 SNYDFYEE

-673 KMNSADSSAGDDA
+673 KMNSADSSAAEDA

-799 FDFMKEDLTP
+799 FDIMKQDLTP
-809 ITNEEYQRIVDSYP
+809 ITNEEYQRIVDTYP

>member
-1 MLEVNETYLDRLS
+1 MKSQVICDALNTVNPTPAQRARMRAALEAQLPAEKPHRRGAHQQKASSQRWWTII
-14 EAVYSL
+14 
-20 LNGRPAAPVELPPDH
+20 PAAAALFAVVLLGIFVLGRTDKTPPSMSNV
-35 PQDELRQLA
+35 PTAPLTLE
-44 GYVNSLIAEYGT
+44 SL
-56 LSAGISSVA
+56 
-65 RGNLDF
+65 
-71 TIGKGKLE
+71 
-79 ALQQLK
+79 Q
-85 TLQGNLRHLTWKTQR
+85 
-100 IAGGDFEQKVDFM
+100 
-113 GDFSSAFNSM
+113 SSANYKASM
-123 TRQLKEA
+123 EIKDYVQSYNATGDVDET
-130 FEKIEKQNEELSEAY
+130 LSEAY

-198 EDVTTSNPSYSADGN
+198 GDVTTSNPSYSADGN

-347 KYATALTEHWGG
+347 KYVTALTEHWGG
-359 EACSNADISILV
+359 EACSNADISLLV

-391 TDELVIANDAERQ
+391 TDELIIANDAERQ

-504 ASLPIAI
+504 ASLPIVI
-511 TSFADDSAGSYD
+511 TPFADASAGSYD
-523 PSLADYEGY
+523 PALADYEGY

-566 MKVAA
+566 TKVAA

-619 ECIIYNIDENQCYRD
+619 ECIIYNVDENQCYRD
-634 SSYDFYEE
+634 NNYDFYEE

-673 KMNSADSSAGDDA
+673 KMNSADSSAAEDA

-809 ITNEEYQRIVDSYP
+809 ITNEEYQRIVDTYP

>member
-1 MLEVNETYLDRLS
+1 MKSQVICDALNTVNPTPAQRARMRAALEAQLPAEKPHRRGAHQQKASSQRWWTII
-14 EAVYSL
+14 
-20 LNGRPAAPVELPPDH
+20 PAAAALFAVVLLGIFVLGRTDKTPPSMSNV
-35 PQDELRQLA
+35 PTAPLTLE
-44 GYVNSLIAEYGT
+44 SL
-56 LSAGISSVA
+56 
-65 RGNLDF
+65 
-71 TIGKGKLE
+71 
-79 ALQQLK
+79 Q
-85 TLQGNLRHLTWKTQR
+85 
-100 IAGGDFEQKVDFM
+100 
-113 GDFSSAFNSM
+113 SSANYKASM
-123 TRQLKEA
+123 EIKDYVQSYNATGDVDET
-130 FEKIEKQNEELSEAY
+130 LSEAY

-184 TALDVRSMVRDSGN
+184 TALNVRSMVKDSGN
-198 EDVTTSNPSYSADGN
+198 GDVTTSNPSYSADGN

-310 NTFDLSLAPRTRN
+310 NTFDLSLAPRTQN
-323 APVETTAPTESG
+323 APVETTAPTENG

-347 KYATALTEHWGG
+347 KYVTALTEHWGG

-433 GYRILNIGSNGA
+433 GFRILNIGSNGA

-523 PSLADYEGY
+523 PALADYEGY
-532 LSTIDTSSI
+532 LSTIDTSST

-634 SSYDFYEE
+634 SNYDFYEE

-673 KMNSADSSAGDDA
+673 KMNSADSSAAEDA

-762 GSGGSGCTYYQVEN
+762 GSGRSGCTYYQVEN

-809 ITNEEYQRIVDSYP
+809 ITNEEYQRIVDTYP

>member
-1 MLEVNETYLDRLS
+1 MKSQVICDALNTVNPTPAQRARMRAALEAQLPAEKPHRRGAHQQKASSQRWWTII
-14 EAVYSL
+14 
-20 LNGRPAAPVELPPDH
+20 PAAAALFAVVLLGIFVLGRTDKTPPSMSNV
-35 PQDELRQLA
+35 PTAPLTLE
-44 GYVNSLIAEYGT
+44 SL
-56 LSAGISSVA
+56 
-65 RGNLDF
+65 
-71 TIGKGKLE
+71 
-79 ALQQLK
+79 Q
-85 TLQGNLRHLTWKTQR
+85 
-100 IAGGDFEQKVDFM
+100 
-113 GDFSSAFNSM
+113 SSANYKASM
-123 TRQLKEA
+123 EIKDYVQSYNATGDVDET
-130 FEKIEKQNEELSEAY
+130 LSEAY

-198 EDVTTSNPSYSADGN
+198 GDVTTSNPSYSADGN

-323 APVETTAPTESG
+323 TPVETTAPTESG

-347 KYATALTEHWGG
+347 KYVTALTEHWGG
-359 EACSNADISILV
+359 EACSNADISLLV

-391 TDELVIANDAERQ
+391 TDELIIANDAERQ

-504 ASLPIAI
+504 ASLPIVI
-511 TSFADDSAGSYD
+511 TPFADASAGSYD
-523 PSLADYEGY
+523 PALADYEGY

-566 MKVAA
+566 TKVAA

-634 SSYDFYEE
+634 SNYDFYEE

-673 KMNSADSSAGDDA
+673 KMNSADSSAAEDA

-786 YRGNNDQWYRDRD
+786 YRGNNDQWYRDGD

-809 ITNEEYQRIVDSYP
+809 ITNEEYQRIVDTYP

>member
-1 MLEVNETYLDRLS
+1 MKSQVICDALNTVNPTPAQRARMRAALEAQLPAEKPHRRGAHQQKASSQRWWTII
-14 EAVYSL
+14 
-20 LNGRPAAPVELPPDH
+20 PAAAALFAVVLLGIFVLGRTDKTSPSMSNVPTEPLTL
-35 PQDELRQLA
+35 E
-44 GYVNSLIAEYGT
+44 SL
-56 LSAGISSVA
+56 
-65 RGNLDF
+65 
-71 TIGKGKLE
+71 
-79 ALQQLK
+79 Q
-85 TLQGNLRHLTWKTQR
+85 
-100 IAGGDFEQKVDFM
+100 
-113 GDFSSAFNSM
+113 SSANYKASM
-123 TRQLKEA
+123 EIKDYVQSYNATGDVDET
-130 FEKIEKQNEELSEAY
+130 LSEAY

-198 EDVTTSNPSYSADGN
+198 GDVTTSNPSYSADGN

-218 ATTVSGVDYPIEYR
+218 ATMVSGVDYPIEYR

-295 TGDTQTGKA
+295 AGDTQTGKA
-304 TLEAFA
+304 ALEAFA

-340 AYQPVIA
+340 AYQPIIA
-347 KYATALTEHWGG
+347 KYVTALTEHWGG

-371 SYATSPSELGYA
+371 SYVTSPSELGYA

-391 TDELVIANDAERQ
+391 TDELIIANDAERQ

-433 GYRILNIGSNGA
+433 GFRILNIGSNGA

-511 TSFADDSAGSYD
+511 TPFADASAGSYD
-523 PSLADYEGY
+523 PALADYEGY

-552 GQDELLLYNSGETL
+552 GQNELLLYNSGETL
-566 MKVAA
+566 TKVAA

-580 LSGNVLDLCEGNVL
+580 LNGNILWLCEGNVL
-594 EAWEG
+594 EEWEG
-599 GSGAEQRTYYRVEN
+599 FSGGGERMTYYRVEN
-613 HTAVPF
+613 HAAVPF
-619 ECIIYNIDENQCYRD
+619 ECITYNGNESRWYRD
-634 SSYDFYEE
+634 NNYDPLEE
-642 NLTPITEEEY
+642 DLTPITEDEAY
-652 NRVVNTYPGMSFWD
+652 RVTNAYFRMLMWAA
-666 CNPKPLE
+666 NPKPLE
-673 KMNSADSSAGDDA
+673 KTSSTDAREEADAAS
-686 QLLANYGGY
+686 LANYKGY
-695 LSSIDTY
+695 LSTVDTDVV
-702 WIKYYALRD
+702 KYCAVRD

-716 QDELLLFNRDKTLSN
+716 QDELLLFSMDGVLCK
-731 VAGVLN
+731 VAGIQN
-737 GTAREILSGSS
+737 GTVHEILTGDMMF
-748 LYLCAGNVLEYWGE
+748 LCEGNVLENSDD
-762 GSGGSGCTYYQVEN
+762 SGATVYYQVEN
-776 KTAVPIESIT
+776 NTAVPIERIVYSIST
-786 YRGNNDQWYRDRD
+786 FQSYRDRSLGLS
-799 FDFMKEDLTP
+799 EEVLTP
-809 ITNEEYQRIVDSYP
+809 ITEEERLQMKDTYP
-823 RMTMSDCNAR
+823 RMTMGMCSPKF
-833 ALPEI
+833 LETISL

>member
-1 MLEVNETYLDRLS
+1 MKSQMICGALNTVNPTPAQRARMRAALEAQLPAEKPHRRGAHQQKASSQRWWTIIPAAAALF
-14 EAVYSL
+14 AVVLLGIFVLGRTDKTPPSMSNVPTAPLTLESL
-20 LNGRPAAPVELPPDH
+20 L
-35 PQDELRQLA
+35 
-44 GYVNSLIAEYGT
+44 
-56 LSAGISSVA
+56 
-65 RGNLDF
+65 
-71 TIGKGKLE
+71 
-79 ALQQLK
+79 
-85 TLQGNLRHLTWKTQR
+85 
-100 IAGGDFEQKVDFM
+100 
-113 GDFSSAFNSM
+113 SSANYKASM
-123 TRQLKEA
+123 EIKDYVQSYNATGDVDET
-130 FEKIEKQNEELSEAY
+130 LSEAY

-184 TALDVRSMVRDSGN
+184 TALNVRSMVKVSGN
-198 EDVTTSNPSYSADGN
+198 GDVTTSNPSYSADGN

-232 VYRAMKQTLS
+232 VYRAMKQSLS

-304 TLEAFA
+304 ALEAFA

-347 KYATALTEHWGG
+347 KYVTALTEHWGG
-359 EACSNADISILV
+359 EACSNADISLLV

-391 TDELVIANDAERQ
+391 TDELIIANDAERQ

-491 DENWSEDEIYSAA
+491 DENWSEDEIYSTA

-511 TSFADDSAGSYD
+511 TSFADDSVGSYD
-523 PSLADYEGY
+523 PALADYEGY

-634 SSYDFYEE
+634 SNYDFYEE

-673 KMNSADSSAGDDA
+673 KMNSADSSAAEDA

-786 YRGNNDQWYRDRD
+786 YRGNNDQWYRDGD

-809 ITNEEYQRIVDSYP
+809 ITNEEYQRIVDTYP

>member
-1 MLEVNETYLDRLS
+1 MKSQVICGALNTVNPTPAQRARMRAALEAQLPAEKPHRRGAHQQKASSQRWWTII
-14 EAVYSL
+14 
-20 LNGRPAAPVELPPDH
+20 PAAAALFAVVLLGIFVLGRTDKTPPSMSNV
-35 PQDELRQLA
+35 PTEPLTLE
-44 GYVNSLIAEYGT
+44 SL
-56 LSAGISSVA
+56 
-65 RGNLDF
+65 
-71 TIGKGKLE
+71 
-79 ALQQLK
+79 Q
-85 TLQGNLRHLTWKTQR
+85 
-100 IAGGDFEQKVDFM
+100 
-113 GDFSSAFNSM
+113 SSANYKASM
-123 TRQLKEA
+123 EIKDYVQSYNATGDVDQT
-130 FEKIEKQNEELSEAY
+130 LSEAY

-198 EDVTTSNPSYSADGN
+198 GDVTTSNPSYSADGN

-218 ATTVSGVDYPIEYR
+218 ATTVSGVDYAIEYR
-232 VYRAMKQTLS
+232 AYRAMKQTLS

-304 TLEAFA
+304 ALEAFA

-323 APVETTAPTESG
+323 APAETTAPTESG

-347 KYATALTEHWGG
+347 KYVTALTEHWGG

-371 SYATSPSELGYA
+371 SYATYPSELGYA

-391 TDELVIANDAERQ
+391 TDELIIANDAERQ

-511 TSFADDSAGSYD
+511 TPFADASAGSYD
-523 PSLADYEGY
+523 PALADYEGY

-634 SSYDFYEE
+634 SNYDFYEE

-809 ITNEEYQRIVDSYP
+809 ITNEEYQRIVDTYP

>member
-1 MLEVNETYLDRLS
+1 MKSQVICDALNTVNPTPAQRARMRAALEAQLPAEKPHRRGAHQQKASSQRWWTII
-14 EAVYSL
+14 
-20 LNGRPAAPVELPPDH
+20 PAAAALFAVVLLGIFVLGRTDKTPPSMSNV
-35 PQDELRQLA
+35 PTAPLTLE
-44 GYVNSLIAEYGT
+44 SL
-56 LSAGISSVA
+56 
-65 RGNLDF
+65 
-71 TIGKGKLE
+71 
-79 ALQQLK
+79 Q
-85 TLQGNLRHLTWKTQR
+85 
-100 IAGGDFEQKVDFM
+100 
-113 GDFSSAFNSM
+113 SSANYKASM
-123 TRQLKEA
+123 EIKDYVQSYNATGDVDET
-130 FEKIEKQNEELSEAY
+130 LSEAY

-198 EDVTTSNPSYSADGN
+198 GDVTTSNPSYSADGN

-347 KYATALTEHWGG
+347 KYVTALTEHWGG
-359 EACSNADISILV
+359 EACSNADISLLV

-391 TDELVIANDAERQ
+391 TDELIIANDAERQ

-491 DENWSEDEIYSAA
+491 DENWSEDEIYSAS

-511 TSFADDSAGSYD
+511 TPFADDSAGSYD
-523 PSLADYEGY
+523 PALADYEGY

-634 SSYDFYEE
+634 SNYDFYEE

-809 ITNEEYQRIVDSYP
+809 ITNEEYQRIVDTYP

>member
-1 MLEVNETYLDRLS
+1 MKSQVICGALNTVNPTPAQRARMRAALEAQLPAEKPHRRGAHQQKASSQRWWTII
-14 EAVYSL
+14 
-20 LNGRPAAPVELPPDH
+20 PAAAALFAVVLLGIFVLGRTDKTPPSMSNV
-35 PQDELRQLA
+35 PTAPLTLE
-44 GYVNSLIAEYGT
+44 SL
-56 LSAGISSVA
+56 
-65 RGNLDF
+65 
-71 TIGKGKLE
+71 
-79 ALQQLK
+79 Q
-85 TLQGNLRHLTWKTQR
+85 
-100 IAGGDFEQKVDFM
+100 
-113 GDFSSAFNSM
+113 SSANYKASM
-123 TRQLKEA
+123 EIKDYVQSYNATGDVDET
-130 FEKIEKQNEELSEAY
+130 LSEAY

-184 TALDVRSMVRDSGN
+184 TALNVRSMVRDSGN
-198 EDVTTSNPSYSADGN
+198 GDVTTSNPSYSADGN

-347 KYATALTEHWGG
+347 KYVTALTEHWGG

-391 TDELVIANDAERQ
+391 TDELIIANDAERQ

-480 GTGENDLAPIT
+480 GTSENDLAPIT
-491 DENWSEDEIYSAA
+491 DENWSEDEIYSAS

-511 TSFADDSAGSYD
+511 TPFADASAGSYD
-523 PSLADYEGY
+523 PALADYEGY

-541 KYYALRDLDGD
+541 DYYALRDLDGD
-552 GQDELLLYNSGETL
+552 GQDELLLYDSDIESL
-566 MKVAA
+566 EKVAT
-571 IQNGTAQEI
+571 IQNGTAKE
-580 LSGNVLDLCEGNVL
+580 LEFASSGSVLFLCPGNVL
-594 EAWEG
+594 EEWEG
-599 GSGAEQRTYYRVEN
+599 FSGGGERMTYYRVEN
-613 HTAVPF
+613 HAAVPF
-619 ECIIYNIDENQCYRD
+619 ECITYSADESQWYRD
-634 SSYDFYEE
+634 SNYDFFEE
-642 NLTPITEEEY
+642 DLTPITEEEAL
-652 NRVVNTYPGMSFWD
+652 RVTSAYSGSRMLMWE

-673 KMNSADSSAGDDA
+673 KVNSADIAENDA
-686 QLLANYGGY
+686 EALADYKAY
-695 LSSIDTY
+695 LSTIDTDR
-702 WIKYYALRD
+702 IKCYALRD

-716 QDELLLFNRDKTLSN
+716 QDELLLFNRDGGLCE
-731 VAGVLN
+731 VVGVQN
-737 GTAREILSGSS
+737 GTAQEILSGST

-762 GSGGSGCTYYQVEN
+762 GSGGSSSTYYQVEN
-776 KTAVPIESIT
+776 KTAVPIESIA
-786 YRGNNDQWYRDRD
+786 YNVHNDQWYRDRD
-799 FDFMKEDLTP
+799 FDIMKQDLTP
-809 ITNEEYQRIVDSYP
+809 ITNEEYQRIVDTYSH
-823 RMTMSDCNAR
+823 MSIKDCNPR
-833 ALPEI
+833 AIPKI

>member
-1 MLEVNETYLDRLS
+1 MKSQVICDALNTVNPTPAQRARMRAALEAQLPAEKPHRRGAHQQKASTQRWWTVI
-14 EAVYSL
+14 
-20 LNGRPAAPVELPPDH
+20 PAAAALFAVVLLGIFVLGRTDKTPPSMSNV
-35 PQDELRQLA
+35 PTEPLTLE
-44 GYVNSLIAEYGT
+44 SL
-56 LSAGISSVA
+56 
-65 RGNLDF
+65 
-71 TIGKGKLE
+71 
-79 ALQQLK
+79 Q
-85 TLQGNLRHLTWKTQR
+85 
-100 IAGGDFEQKVDFM
+100 
-113 GDFSSAFNSM
+113 SSANYKASM
-123 TRQLKEA
+123 EIKDYVQSCNATGDVDET
-130 FEKIEKQNEELSEAY
+130 LSEAY

-184 TALDVRSMVRDSGN
+184 TALNVRSMVRDSGN
-198 EDVTTSNPSYSADGN
+198 GDVTTSNPSYSADGN

-304 TLEAFA
+304 ALEAFA
-310 NTFDLSLAPRTRN
+310 NTFDLSLAPRTQN

-347 KYATALTEHWGG
+347 KYITALTEHWGG
-359 EACSNADISILV
+359 EACSNADISLLV
-371 SYATSPSELGYA
+371 SYVTSPSELGYA

-391 TDELVIANDAERQ
+391 TDELIIANDAERQ

-491 DENWSEDEIYSAA
+491 DENWSEDEVYNSA

-511 TSFADDSAGSYD
+511 TSFADNSAGSYD
-523 PSLADYEGY
+523 PALADYEGY
-532 LSTIDTSSI
+532 LSAIDTSSI
-541 KYYALRDLDGD
+541 KYYALYDLDGD
-552 GQDELLLYNSGETL
+552 WQDELLLYNSGETL
-566 MKVAA
+566 TKVAA
-571 IQNGTAQEI
+571 IQNGIAQEI
-580 LSGNVLDLCEGNVL
+580 LSGNVLALCEGNVL
-594 EAWEG
+594 EEWDG

-634 SSYDFYEE
+634 SNYDFYEE
-642 NLTPITEEEY
+642 DLTPITEEAF
-652 NRVVNTYPGMSFWD
+652 NQVVYAYPSMPFLD

-673 KMNSADSSAGDDA
+673 KINSVDSSAVEDA

-809 ITNEEYQRIVDSYP
+809 ITNEEHQRIVDTYP

>member
-1 MLEVNETYLDRLS
+1 MKSQVICGALNTVNPTPAQRARMRAALEAQLPAEKPHRRGAHQQKASSQRWWTII
-14 EAVYSL
+14 
-20 LNGRPAAPVELPPDH
+20 PAAAALFAVVLLGIFVLGRTDKTPPSMSNV
-35 PQDELRQLA
+35 PTAPLTLE
-44 GYVNSLIAEYGT
+44 SL
-56 LSAGISSVA
+56 
-65 RGNLDF
+65 
-71 TIGKGKLE
+71 
-79 ALQQLK
+79 Q
-85 TLQGNLRHLTWKTQR
+85 
-100 IAGGDFEQKVDFM
+100 
-113 GDFSSAFNSM
+113 SSANYKASM
-123 TRQLKEA
+123 EIKDYVQSYNATGDVDET
-130 FEKIEKQNEELSEAY
+130 LSEAY

-198 EDVTTSNPSYSADGN
+198 GDVTTSNPSYSADGN

-347 KYATALTEHWGG
+347 KYVTALTEHWGG
-359 EACSNADISILV
+359 EACSNADISLLV

-391 TDELVIANDAERQ
+391 TDELIIANDAERQ

-504 ASLPIAI
+504 ASLPIVI
-511 TSFADDSAGSYD
+511 TPFADASAGSYD
-523 PSLADYEGY
+523 PALADYEGY

-566 MKVAA
+566 TKVAA

-634 SSYDFYEE
+634 NNYDFYEE
-642 NLTPITEEEY
+642 DLTPITEEEY

-673 KMNSADSSAGDDA
+673 KMNSADSSAAEDA

-786 YRGNNDQWYRDRD
+786 YHGNNDQWYRDRD